1 MRVSESR
8 GCLTASKGSKV
19 CRPNIYTKQA
29 TPVPSESILEQAK
42 LGQLRILPMFPMKE
56 PNTIRIKSRQFAIRI
71 VKFAQYLR
79 NNKKELVIS
88 NQILR
93 SGTSI
98 GANIYESRNAQSKE
112 DFVHKLSIALKEAD
126 ETEYWLD
133 VLFGS
138 EIINKEEHDSLFG
151 DLDELISLLTSIIKS
166 SKTNK

>member
-1 MRVSESR
+1 
-8 GCLTASKGSKV
+8 
-19 CRPNIYTKQA
+19 
-29 TPVPSESILEQAK
+29 
-42 LGQLRILPMFPMKE
+42 MFPMKE
-56 PNTIRIKSRQFAIRI
+56 PNTIRIKSRHFAIRI

-79 NNKKELVIS
+79 NNKKEVVIS

-138 EIINKEEHDSLFG
+138 EVITKEEYDSLFG